1 MWAVTMNIWI
11 SGASGGIANA
21 LINHYARD
29 DNNRI
34 VALSRSAVQF
44 EHNNVVAHQWHACA
58 PADGAGDGAGISELL
73 QDVPPD
79 IVIACQG
86 ILHDDH
92 HQPEKNLSQLSLP
105 WLQHSVEVNLWSHIA
120 LAQQLAPVVRRQHPL
135 RWVSLSAMVGSI
147 EDNRLGGWYSYRMTK
162 AALNMFIKNLSLE
175 WQRKSPQSCV
185 VAMHPGTTDT
195 VLSQPF
201 QANIADGKLYQSDTT
216 ASRIAT
222 VIEQL
227 TAEQSGALYH
237 WDGSRLPW

>member
-1 MWAVTMNIWI
+1 MSCIWI

-21 LINHYARD
+21 LINHYAGD
-29 DNNRI
+29 DNNRV
-34 VALSRSAVQF
+34 VALSRSAAQF
-44 EHNNVVAHQWHACA
+44 EHNNVVAHQWCA
-58 PADGAGDGAGISELL
+58 STPDVGISGLL
-73 QDVPPD
+73 RDLPPD

-86 ILHDDH
+86 ILHDEH

-120 LAQQLAPVVRRQHPL
+120 LAQQLAPVVRRLHPL

-147 EDNRLGGWYSYRMTK
+147 EDNRLGGWYSYRMSK

-195 VLSQPF
+195 ALSQPF
-201 QANIADGKLYQSDTT
+201 QANIAAGKLYQSDTT
-216 ASRIAT
+216 ASRIAA
-222 VIEQL
+222 VIEAL

>member
-1 MWAVTMNIWI
+1 MRASIMNIWI

-21 LINHYARD
+21 LINHYAGD
-29 DNNRI
+29 DNNRV

-44 EHNNVVAHQWHACA
+44 EHNNVVAHQWCA
-58 PADGAGDGAGISELL
+58 SEPEVGISELL
-73 QDVPPD
+73 HDLPPD

-105 WLQHSVEVNLWSHIA
+105 WLQHSIEVNLWSHIA
-120 LAQQLAPVVRRQHPL
+120 LAQQLAAAVRRQHPL

-147 EDNRLGGWYSYRMTK
+147 EDNRLGGWYSYRMSK

-195 VLSQPF
+195 ALSQPF
-201 QANIADGKLYQSDTT
+201 QANIAAGKLYPSDIT
-216 ASRIAT
+216 ASRIVA
-222 VIEQL
+222 VIEAL

>member
-1 MWAVTMNIWI
+1 MPCIWI

-21 LINHYARD
+21 LINHYAGD
-29 DNNRI
+29 DNNRV
-34 VALSRSAVQF
+34 VALSRSAVEF
-44 EHNNVVAHQWHACA
+44 EHDNVVAHQWCA
-58 PADGAGDGAGISELL
+58 SAPEAGIPELL
-73 QDVPPD
+73 CDLPPD

-86 ILHDDH
+86 ILHDEH

-105 WLQHSVEVNLWSHIA
+105 WLQHSIEVNLWSHIA
-120 LAQQLAPVVRRQHPL
+120 LAQQLAAVVRRQHPL

-185 VAMHPGTTDT
+185 VALHPGTTDT
-195 VLSQPF
+195 ALSQPF
-201 QANIADGKLYQSDTT
+201 QGNIAAGKLYRSDVS
-216 ASRIAT
+216 ASRIAA
-222 VIEQL
+222 VIAQL
-227 TAEQSGALYH
+227 TPEHSGALYH